1 MQNKIDTAGWPVPVR
16 ILGVNAAGLESGNAA
31 MTSGRDL
38 PWLQDTADVMAWTLW
53 EAQWRDVVILR
64 GDNTVYAVYNL
75 TDHPL
80 SDAANYAELKA
91 LLQAAAGAR

>member
-1 MQNKIDTAGWPVPVR
+1 MQDEIDTAGWPVPVR

-38 PWLQDTADVMAWTLW
+38 PWLQDTADVMAWAQW
-53 EAQWRDVVILR
+53 DAQWRDVIILG

-75 TDHPL
+75 TEHPL
-80 SDAANYAELKA
+80 SDQANFDELKA
-91 LLQAAAGAR
+91 LLRAAAGAR